1 MYVRVYK
8 DRLRHRTVRPE
19 YRQMKEHKEYLFNL
33 RFKLS
38 KLRRSAEWGQSHIM
52 KVFKNLKVNKATDPV
67 GLVSEL
73 FRPGVA
79 GTDVVS
85 SVLTLCNMIKEE
97 CRIPEFMQFTN
108 ITSIWKQR
116 GSRLDLNNDR
126 GVFT

>member
-1 MYVRVYK
+1 
-8 DRLRHRTVRPE
+8 
-19 YRQMKEHKEYLFNL
+19 
-33 RFKLS
+33 
-38 KLRRSAEWGQSHIM
+38 M
-52 KVFKNLKVNKATDPV
+52 KVFKNLQINKATDPV

-73 FRPGVA
+73 FRPRVA